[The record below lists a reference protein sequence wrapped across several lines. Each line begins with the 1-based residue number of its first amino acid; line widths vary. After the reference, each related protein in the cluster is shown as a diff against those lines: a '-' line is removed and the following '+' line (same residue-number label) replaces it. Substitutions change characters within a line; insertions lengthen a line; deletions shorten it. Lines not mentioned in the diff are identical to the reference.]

1 MNTKHTF
8 WSLCEKYDKIEV
20 PIIQRDYAQGRETL
34 EAIRIRKKF
43 INEYLLDSLIK
54 KEKIELDFVYGSIQI
69 AEKEE
74 SKQTIFIPLDGQQR
88 LTTLFLL
95 HWFVAIKENR
105 LDDAKTNLLKFNY
118 ETRPSAHDF
127 CTKLIEK
134 CNIKNL
140 HKVKQEI
147 LDSEWYDDEWDNDP
161 TISGM
166 ITMLDTFSK
175 NEKFI
180 NHSDKF
186 YDSLIG
192 DNDGLITFY
201 FISLEEFGLTENL
214 YIRMNARGKM
224 LTEFESFKSEFYK
237 IITPFPE
244 ILEEIKDKI
253 EYAWVE
259 NLWAYKEKD
268 SYVVDKPFMQFLSFL
283 TEMLYFKSAKF
294 RADSYES
301 DFLDFKVLKQIY
313 SKKDNLKFLVF
324 SLDAIKTISELNQE
338 NILWIEKSTI
348 HDILN
353 SILAGKRDI
362 NQLFVL
368 YATLTYLFQGK
379 NVEYLNDFIRVI
391 RNLIENTTDNS
402 RREWPKLLKSTNN
415 LIQDRNVYEI
425 LLDEKIN
432 DSLDGFYVPQRK
444 EEILKAKIISSFPA
458 VKELLFSI
466 EDNDNLKGKIAML
479 IAANYVSSES
489 DSADFDITTSDIQL
503 FKMSKLS
510 SIFDSY
516 KQVSLNDFN
525 IIWGDL
531 LTSTLYTQTEWSR
544 LTYDNN
550 YSKHPAIIN
559 FAIEFERSSIKELND
574 FLVYRR
580 KKFINKLLKQHDQF
594 SEIRNVKS
602 QLYLYYIIHMN
613 IMRKDTT
620 SFFKKSGF
628 NFGWLA
634 KETGFTSIFEKGIEN
649 DRWFSDINPIFQTY
663 SVLFRYN
670 CGLNKENTLDEEIV
684 GSGGKKDPFA
694 LLIEWANS
702 EV

>member
-466 EDNDNLKGKIAML
+466 EDNDILKGNIAML

-489 DSADFDITTSDIQL
+489 DLADFDITTSDIQL

>member
-20 PIIQRDYAQGRETL
+20 PIIQRDYAQGRETP

-54 KEKIELDFVYGSIQI
+54 KEKIELDFVYGSVQI

-74 SKQTIFIPLDGQQR
+74 SKQKIFIPLDGQQR

-95 HWFVAIKENR
+95 HWFVAVKEKR
-105 LDDAKTNLLKFNY
+105 LDDAKTNLLKFTY

-134 CNIKNL
+134 CTINKL

-166 ITMLDTFSK
+166 ITMLDTFAK

-224 LTEFESFKSEFYK
+224 LTEFENFKSEFYK

-268 SYVVDKPFMQFLSFL
+268 SFVVDVPFMQFLSFL

-294 RADSYES
+294 RANSYET

-313 SKKDNLKFLVF
+313 SKKENLEFLVF
-324 SLDAIKTISELNQE
+324 SLDAIKTIGGLKQV
-338 NILWIEKSTI
+338 NILWSEKTTI

-353 SILAGKRDI
+353 SILSGKRDI

-368 YATLTYLFQGK
+368 YATLTYLFEGK
-379 NVEYLNDFIRVI
+379 NVENLNDFIRVI

-402 RREWPKLLKSTNN
+402 RREWPKLLKSTSN

-444 EEILKAKIISSFPA
+444 EEILKAKIISSLPA
-458 VKELLFSI
+458 AKELLFSI
-466 EDNDNLKGKIAML
+466 EDNDILKGNIAML
-479 IAANYVSSES
+479 ISANFVSSES
-489 DSADFDITTSDIQL
+489 DLANFDITTCDIQL
-503 FKMSKLS
+503 FKISKLS

-544 LTYDNN
+544 LIHNNN

-559 FAIEFERSSIKELND
+559 FAIEFERSSIKDLNN
-574 FLVYRR
+574 FLVYIR
-580 KKFINKLLKQHDQF
+580 KKFINKLLKQNDQF

-602 QLYLYYIIHMN
+602 QLYIYYIIHMN
-613 IMRKDTT
+613 IMKKDST

-628 NFGWLA
+628 NFGWLS
-634 KETGFTSIFEKGIEN
+634 KETGFTSIFVKGIEN
-649 DRWFSDINPIFQTY
+649 DRWFSDVNPIFQTY

-684 GSGGKKDPFA
+684 GSGRKKDPFT

-702 EV
+702 DV

>member
-8 WSLCEKYDKIEV
+8 WSLCEKFDKIEV
-20 PIIQRDYAQGRETL
+20 PIIQRDYAQGRETQ

-43 INEYLLDSLIK
+43 INEYLLDSIIK

-69 AEKEE
+69 TEKEE

-127 CTKLIEK
+127 CAKLIEK

-294 RADSYES
+294 RADSY
-301 DFLDFKVLKQIY
+301 
-313 SKKDNLKFLVF
+313 
-324 SLDAIKTISELNQE
+324 
-338 NILWIEKSTI
+338 
-348 HDILN
+348 
-353 SILAGKRDI
+353 
-362 NQLFVL
+362 
-368 YATLTYLFQGK
+368 
-379 NVEYLNDFIRVI
+379 
-391 RNLIENTTDNS
+391 
-402 RREWPKLLKSTNN
+402 
-415 LIQDRNVYEI
+415 
-425 LLDEKIN
+425 
-432 DSLDGFYVPQRK
+432 
-444 EEILKAKIISSFPA
+444 
-458 VKELLFSI
+458 
-466 EDNDNLKGKIAML
+466 
-479 IAANYVSSES
+479 
-489 DSADFDITTSDIQL
+489 
-503 FKMSKLS
+503 
-510 SIFDSY
+510 
-516 KQVSLNDFN
+516 
-525 IIWGDL
+525 
-531 LTSTLYTQTEWSR
+531 
-544 LTYDNN
+544 
-550 YSKHPAIIN
+550 
-559 FAIEFERSSIKELND
+559 
-574 FLVYRR
+574 
-580 KKFINKLLKQHDQF
+580 
-594 SEIRNVKS
+594 
-602 QLYLYYIIHMN
+602 
-613 IMRKDTT
+613 
-620 SFFKKSGF
+620 
-628 NFGWLA
+628 
-634 KETGFTSIFEKGIEN
+634 
-649 DRWFSDINPIFQTY
+649 
-663 SVLFRYN
+663 
-670 CGLNKENTLDEEIV
+670 
-684 GSGGKKDPFA
+684 
-694 LLIEWANS
+694 
-702 EV
+702 